1 MSLDPRLAD
10 FRNFLFLAWQ
20 HLGLPEPTK
29 VQYQIAHY
37 LQHGPKRC
45 VIQAFRGCGKSYVSA
60 GYVLWRLLLDPRLN
74 FLVISAS
81 KSRSDDF
88 STFCLRL
95 LSDMPLLEHLRPTE
109 EQRCSK
115 VSFDVNGSPASQ
127 APSVKSIGITG
138 QITGS
143 RADVIIADDVEVLNN
158 SATEGMRHKL
168 SETIKEFDS
177 VIKPLETSKIVYLGT
192 PQSYNSIYRLLPERG
207 FKTRVWPSRFPN
219 EKERQTY
226 GDTLAPD
233 LAEEI
238 MENPKLVGQA
248 TDPQRFS
255 EADLLEREASYGRS
269 GFALQFQLNTSL
281 SDQNR
286 YPLKLADL
294 IVMNLNPE
302 MGPQKAVWS
311 SSPELSCNDLP
322 NVGLNGDRFYR
333 PMSVVEPWIKYEGCC
348 MAIDPS
354 GKGRDETAYA
364 VVKMLHGQLFLAES
378 GGMAEG
384 YSPASLER
392 LADVAKRHKVN
403 AVIIEENFGGGMFT
417 SLIKPVFAKIH
428 PCQIEEVRHSKQK
441 EARIIDVL
449 EPVMSSHKLVVDAEG
464 IRKDYQDAD
473 TKGLDTN
480 LKYSL
485 YYQLTRITRDR
496 GALSNDDRLD
506 ALAMAVQ
513 YWVEQMGRDIDLALQ
528 EVKDRKLDEELEKFR
543 YQVFGKKPKGD
554 SWLNFA
560 KK

>member
-1 MSLDPRLAD
+1 MQLDPRLKD
-10 FRNFLFLAWQ
+10 FRNFLYMAWG
-20 HLGLPEPTK
+20 HLGLPTPTK
-29 VQYQIAHY
+29 VQYQIAEY

-60 GYVLWRLLLDPRLN
+60 GYVLWRLLLDPKLN

-95 LSDMPLLEHLRPTE
+95 LSEMPLLEHLKPTE

-115 VSFDVNGSPASQ
+115 VAFDINGAPASQ

-168 SETIKEFDS
+168 SETIKEFDA
-177 VIKPLETSKIVYLGT
+177 VIKPLETSKVIYLGT
-192 PQSYNSIYRLLPERG
+192 PQSYNSIYKMLPERG
-207 FKTRVWPSRFPN
+207 FKTCVWPSRFPS
-219 EKERQTY
+219 ETERIAY
-226 GDTLAPD
+226 GDSFSVDLRDELHNDPTLLGKP
-233 LAEEI
+233 
-238 MENPKLVGQA
+238 

-255 EADLLEREASYGRS
+255 EADLMEREASYGRS

-286 YPLKLADL
+286 YPLKLSDL
-294 IVMNLNPE
+294 IVMTLNPD
-302 MGPQKAVWS
+302 MGPQKAVWA
-311 SSPELSCNDLP
+311 SSPELAWNELP

-333 PMSVVEPWIKYEGCC
+333 PMSIVEPWVKYDGCC
-348 MAIDPS
+348 MSIDPS

-364 VVKMLHGQLFLAES
+364 VVKMLHGQLFLAEI
-378 GGMAEG
+378 GGLMEG
-384 YSPASLER
+384 YSPKSLET
-392 LADVAKRHKVN
+392 LAEVAKKHGVN

-417 SLIKPVFAKIH
+417 SLIKPVFARIH
-428 PCQIEEVRHSKQK
+428 PCNIEEVRHSKQK

-449 EPVMSSHKLVVDAEG
+449 EPVMSSHKLIVDSDLV
-464 IRKDYQDAD
+464 RKDYAD
-473 TKGLDTN
+473 CDVRGLDTA

-485 YYQLTRITRDR
+485 FYQMSRITRDR

-513 YWVEQMGRDIDLALQ
+513 YWVEQMGRDTDLALVEQ
-528 EVKDRKLDEELEKFR
+528 KDRLLDDELARFANS
-543 YQVFGKKPKGD
+543 VFGKKRKQPT
-554 SWLNFA
+554 WINR
-560 KK
+560 

>member
-1 MSLDPRLAD
+1 MQLDPRLKD
-10 FRNFLFLAWQ
+10 FRNFLYMAWG
-20 HLGLPEPTK
+20 HLGLPTPTK
-29 VQYQIAHY
+29 VQYQIAEY

-60 GYVLWRLLLDPRLN
+60 GYVLWRLLLDPKLN

-95 LSDMPLLEHLRPTE
+95 LSEMPLLEHLKPTE

-115 VSFDVNGSPASQ
+115 VAFDINGAPASQ

-168 SETIKEFDS
+168 SETIKEFDA
-177 VIKPLETSKIVYLGT
+177 VIKPLETSKVIYLGT
-192 PQSYNSIYRLLPERG
+192 PQSYNSIYKMLPERG
-207 FKTRVWPSRFPN
+207 FKTCVWPSRFPT
-219 EKERQTY
+219 ETERIAY
-226 GDTLAPD
+226 GDSFSVD
-233 LAEEI
+233 LRDELHNDPALLGK
-238 MENPKLVGQA
+238 P

-255 EADLLEREASYGRS
+255 EADLMEREASYGRS

-281 SDQNR
+281 SDHNR
-286 YPLKLADL
+286 YPLKLSDL
-294 IVMNLNPE
+294 IVMTLNPD
-302 MGPQKAVWS
+302 MGPQKAVWA
-311 SSPELSCNDLP
+311 SSPELAWNELP
-322 NVGLNGDRFYR
+322 NVGLNGDKFYR
-333 PMSVVEPWIKYEGCC
+333 PMSIVEPWVKYDGCC
-348 MAIDPS
+348 MSIDPS

-364 VVKMLHGQLFLAES
+364 VVKMLHGQLFLAEI
-378 GGMAEG
+378 GGLMEG
-384 YSPASLER
+384 YSPKSLET
-392 LADVAKRHKVN
+392 LAEVAKKHGVN

-417 SLIKPVFAKIH
+417 SLIKPVFARIH
-428 PCQIEEVRHSKQK
+428 PCNIEEVRHSKQK

-449 EPVMSSHKLVVDAEG
+449 EPVMSSHKLIVDSG
-464 IRKDYQDAD
+464 LVRKDYSDCD
-473 TKGLDTN
+473 TRGLDTA

-485 YYQLTRITRDR
+485 FYQMSRITRDR

-513 YWVEQMGRDIDLALQ
+513 YWVEQMGRDTDLALVEQ
-528 EVKDRKLDEELEKFR
+528 KDRLLDDELARFAES
-543 YQVFGKKPKGD
+543 VFGKKRKQPT
-554 SWLNFA
+554 WIN
-560 KK
+560 

>member
-1 MSLDPRLAD
+1 MQLDPRLKD
-10 FRNFLFLAWQ
+10 FRNFLYMAWG
-20 HLGLPEPTK
+20 HLGLPTPTK
-29 VQYQIAHY
+29 VQYQIAEY

-60 GYVLWRLLLDPRLN
+60 GYVLWRLLLDPKLN

-95 LSDMPLLEHLRPTE
+95 LSEMPLLEHLKPTE

-115 VSFDVNGSPASQ
+115 VAFDINGAPASQ

-168 SETIKEFDS
+168 SETIKEFDA
-177 VIKPLETSKIVYLGT
+177 VIKPLETSKVIYLGT
-192 PQSYNSIYRLLPERG
+192 PQSYNSIYKMLPERG
-207 FKTRVWPSRFPN
+207 FKTCVWPSRFPT
-219 EKERQTY
+219 EKERIAY
-226 GDTLAPD
+226 GDSFSTDLRDELHNDPTLLGKP
-233 LAEEI
+233 
-238 MENPKLVGQA
+238 

-255 EADLLEREASYGRS
+255 EADLMEREASYGRS

-281 SDQNR
+281 SDHNR
-286 YPLKLADL
+286 YPLKLSDL
-294 IVMNLNPE
+294 IVMTLNPD
-302 MGPQKAVWS
+302 MGPQKAVWA
-311 SSPELSCNDLP
+311 SSPELAWHELP

-333 PMSVVEPWIKYEGCC
+333 PMSIVEPWVKYDGCC
-348 MAIDPS
+348 MSIDPS

-364 VVKMLHGQLFLAES
+364 VVKMLHGQLFLAEI
-378 GGMAEG
+378 GGLMEG
-384 YSPASLER
+384 YSPKSLEA
-392 LADVAKRHKVN
+392 LAEVAKKHGVN

-417 SLIKPVFAKIH
+417 SLIKPVFARIH
-428 PCQIEEVRHSKQK
+428 PCNIEEVRHSKQK

-449 EPVMSSHKLVVDAEG
+449 EPVMSSHKLIVDSDLV
-464 IRKDYQDAD
+464 RKDYAD
-473 TKGLDTN
+473 CDVRGLDTA

-485 YYQLTRITRDR
+485 FYQMSRITRDR

-513 YWVEQMGRDIDLALQ
+513 YWVEQMGRDTDLALIEQ
-528 EVKDRKLDEELEKFR
+528 KTRLLDDDLAKFANS
-543 YQVFGKKPKGD
+543 VFGRKRKEP
-554 SWLNFA
+554 SWIN
-560 KK
+560 

>member
-1 MSLDPRLAD
+1 MQLDPRLQD
-10 FRNFLFLAWQ
+10 FRNFLFMAWS
-20 HLGLPEPTK
+20 HLGLPAPTK
-29 VQYQIAHY
+29 VQYQIAEY

-60 GYVLWRLLLDPRLN
+60 GYVLWRLLLDPKLN
-74 FLVISAS
+74 FLVVSAS

-95 LSDMPLLEHLRPTE
+95 LSEMPLLEHLKPTE

-115 VSFDVNGSPASQ
+115 VAFDINGAPASQ

-168 SETIKEFDS
+168 SETIKEFDA
-177 VIKPLETSKIVYLGT
+177 VIKPLTTSKVIYLGT
-192 PQSYNSIYRLLPERG
+192 PQSYNSIYKMLPERG
-207 FKTRVWPSRFPN
+207 FKTCVWPSRFPS
-219 EKERQTY
+219 ESERIAY
-226 GDTLAPD
+226 GDSFSVDLRDELHNDPTLLGKP
-233 LAEEI
+233 
-238 MENPKLVGQA
+238 

-255 EADLLEREASYGRS
+255 EADLMERQASYGRS

-286 YPLKLADL
+286 YPLKLSDL
-294 IVMNLNPE
+294 IVMTLNPD
-302 MGPQKAVWS
+302 MGPQKAVWA
-311 SSPELSCNDLP
+311 SSPELAWNELP

-333 PMSVVEPWIKYEGCC
+333 PMSVVEPWVKYDGCC
-348 MAIDPS
+348 MSIDPS

-364 VVKMLHGQLFLAES
+364 VVKMLHGQLFLAEI
-378 GGMAEG
+378 GGLMEG
-384 YSPASLER
+384 YSPRSLET
-392 LADVAKRHKVN
+392 LAEVAKKHGVN

-417 SLIKPVFAKIH
+417 SLIKPVFARIH
-428 PCQIEEVRHSKQK
+428 PCNIEEVRHSKQK

-449 EPVMSSHKLVVDAEG
+449 EPVMNSHKLIVDSDLV
-464 IRKDYQDAD
+464 RKDYAD
-473 TKGLDTN
+473 CDVRGLDTA

-485 YYQLTRITRDR
+485 FYQMSRITRDR

-513 YWVEQMGRDIDLALQ
+513 YWVEQMGRDTDLALVEQ
-528 EVKDRKLDEELEKFR
+528 KDRLLDDELARFADS
-543 YQVFGKKPKGD
+543 VFGKKRKEP
-554 SWLNFA
+554 SWIN
-560 KK
+560 

>member
-1 MSLDPRLAD
+1 M
-10 FRNFLFLAWQ
+10 AWS
-20 HLGLPEPTK
+20 HLGLPAPTK
-29 VQYQIAHY
+29 VQYQIAEY

-60 GYVLWRLLLDPRLN
+60 GYVLWRLLLDPKLN
-74 FLVISAS
+74 FLVVSAS

-95 LSDMPLLEHLRPTE
+95 LSEMPLLEHLKPTE

-115 VSFDVNGSPASQ
+115 VAFDINGAPASQ

-168 SETIKEFDS
+168 SETIKEFDA
-177 VIKPLETSKIVYLGT
+177 VIKPLTTSKVIYLGT
-192 PQSYNSIYRLLPERG
+192 PQSYNSIYKMLPERG
-207 FKTRVWPSRFPN
+207 FKTCVWPSRFPS
-219 EKERQTY
+219 ESERIAY
-226 GDTLAPD
+226 GDSFSVDLRDELHNDPTLLGKP
-233 LAEEI
+233 
-238 MENPKLVGQA
+238 

-255 EADLLEREASYGRS
+255 EADLMERQASYGRS

-286 YPLKLADL
+286 YPLKLSDL
-294 IVMNLNPE
+294 IVMTLNPD
-302 MGPQKAVWS
+302 MGPQKAVWA
-311 SSPELSCNDLP
+311 SSPELAWNELP

-333 PMSVVEPWIKYEGCC
+333 PMSVVEPWVKYDGCC
-348 MAIDPS
+348 MSIDPS

-364 VVKMLHGQLFLAES
+364 VVKMLHGQLFLAEI
-378 GGMAEG
+378 GGLMEG
-384 YSPASLER
+384 YSPKSLET
-392 LADVAKRHKVN
+392 LAEVAKKHGVN
-403 AVIIEENFGGGMFT
+403 SVIIEENFGGGMFT
-417 SLIKPVFAKIH
+417 SLIKPVFARIH
-428 PCQIEEVRHSKQK
+428 PCNIEEVRHSKQK

-449 EPVMSSHKLVVDAEG
+449 EPVMSSHKLIVDSDLV
-464 IRKDYQDAD
+464 RKDYAD
-473 TKGLDTN
+473 CDVRGLDTA

-485 YYQLTRITRDR
+485 FYQMSRITRDR

-513 YWVEQMGRDIDLALQ
+513 YWVEQMGRDTDLALVEQ
-528 EVKDRKLDEELEKFR
+528 KDRLLDDELAKFADS
-543 YQVFGKKPKGD
+543 VFGRKRKQQT
-554 SWLNFA
+554 WMNV
-560 KK
+560 

>member
-1 MSLDPRLAD
+1 MQLDPRLKD
-10 FRNFLFLAWQ
+10 FRNFLYMAWG
-20 HLGLPEPTK
+20 HLGLPTPTK
-29 VQYQIAHY
+29 VQYQIAEY

-60 GYVLWRLLLDPRLN
+60 GYVLWRLLLDPKLN

-95 LSDMPLLEHLRPTE
+95 LSEMPLLEHLKPTE

-115 VSFDVNGSPASQ
+115 VAFDINGAPASQ

-168 SETIKEFDS
+168 SETIKEFDA
-177 VIKPLETSKIVYLGT
+177 VIKPLETSKVIYLGT
-192 PQSYNSIYRLLPERG
+192 PQSYNSIYKMLPERG
-207 FKTRVWPSRFPN
+207 FKTCVWPSRFPT
-219 EKERQTY
+219 EKERIAY
-226 GDTLAPD
+226 GDSFSVDLRDELHNDPTLLGKP
-233 LAEEI
+233 
-238 MENPKLVGQA
+238 

-255 EADLLEREASYGRS
+255 EADLMEREASYGRS

-281 SDQNR
+281 SDHNR
-286 YPLKLADL
+286 YPLKLSDL
-294 IVMNLNPE
+294 IVMTLNPD
-302 MGPQKAVWS
+302 MGPQKAVWA
-311 SSPELSCNDLP
+311 SSPELAWHELP

-333 PMSVVEPWIKYEGCC
+333 PMSIVEPWVKYDGCC
-348 MAIDPS
+348 MSIDPS

-364 VVKMLHGQLFLAES
+364 VVKMLHGQLFLAEI
-378 GGMAEG
+378 GGLMEG
-384 YSPASLER
+384 YSPKSLEA
-392 LADVAKRHKVN
+392 LAEVAKKHGVN

-417 SLIKPVFAKIH
+417 SLIKPVFARIH
-428 PCQIEEVRHSKQK
+428 PCNIEEVRHSKQK

-449 EPVMSSHKLVVDAEG
+449 EPVMSSHKLIVDSDLV
-464 IRKDYQDAD
+464 RKDYAD
-473 TKGLDTN
+473 CDVRGLDTA

-485 YYQLTRITRDR
+485 FYQMSRITRDR

-513 YWVEQMGRDIDLALQ
+513 YWVEQMGRDTDLALIEQ
-528 EVKDRKLDEELEKFR
+528 KTRLLDDDLAKFADS
-543 YQVFGKKPKGD
+543 VFGKKRRQP
-554 SWLNFA
+554 SWIN
-560 KK
+560 

>member
-1 MSLDPRLAD
+1 M
-10 FRNFLFLAWQ
+10 AWG
-20 HLGLPEPTK
+20 HLGLPTPTK
-29 VQYQIAHY
+29 VQYQIAEY

-60 GYVLWRLLLDPRLN
+60 GYVLWRLLLDPKLN

-95 LSDMPLLEHLRPTE
+95 LSEMPLLEHLKPTE

-115 VSFDVNGSPASQ
+115 VAFDINGAPASQ

-168 SETIKEFDS
+168 SETIKEFDA
-177 VIKPLETSKIVYLGT
+177 VIKPLETSKVIYLGT
-192 PQSYNSIYRLLPERG
+192 PQSYNSIYKMLPERG
-207 FKTRVWPSRFPN
+207 FKTCVWPSRFPS
-219 EKERQTY
+219 ETERIAY
-226 GDTLAPD
+226 GDSFSVDLRDELHNDPTLLGKP
-233 LAEEI
+233 
-238 MENPKLVGQA
+238 

-255 EADLLEREASYGRS
+255 EADLMEREASYGRS

-286 YPLKLADL
+286 YPLKLSDL
-294 IVMNLNPE
+294 IVMTLNPD
-302 MGPQKAVWS
+302 MGPQKAVWA
-311 SSPELSCNDLP
+311 SSPELAWNELP

-333 PMSVVEPWIKYEGCC
+333 PMSIVEPWVKYDGCC
-348 MAIDPS
+348 MSIDPS

-364 VVKMLHGQLFLAES
+364 VVKMLHGQLFLAEI
-378 GGMAEG
+378 GGLMEG
-384 YSPASLER
+384 YSPKSLET
-392 LADVAKRHKVN
+392 LAEVAKKHGVN

-417 SLIKPVFAKIH
+417 SLIKPVFARIH
-428 PCQIEEVRHSKQK
+428 PCNIEEVRHSKQK

-449 EPVMSSHKLVVDAEG
+449 EPVMSSHKLIVDSDLV
-464 IRKDYQDAD
+464 RKDYAD
-473 TKGLDTN
+473 CDVRGLDTA

-485 YYQLTRITRDR
+485 FYQMSRITRDR

-513 YWVEQMGRDIDLALQ
+513 YWVEQMGRDTDLALVEQ
-528 EVKDRKLDEELEKFR
+528 KDRLLDDELARFADS
-543 YQVFGKKPKGD
+543 VFGKKRKQPT
-554 SWLNFA
+554 WINR
-560 KK
+560 

>member
-1 MSLDPRLAD
+1 MQLDPRLKD
-10 FRNFLFLAWQ
+10 FRNFLYMAWG
-20 HLGLPEPTK
+20 HLGLPTPTK
-29 VQYQIAHY
+29 VQYQIAEY

-60 GYVLWRLLLDPRLN
+60 GYVLWRLLLDPKLN

-95 LSDMPLLEHLRPTE
+95 LSEMPLLEHLKPTE

-115 VSFDVNGSPASQ
+115 VAFDINGAPASQ

-168 SETIKEFDS
+168 SETIKEFDA
-177 VIKPLETSKIVYLGT
+177 VIKPLETSKVIYLGT
-192 PQSYNSIYRLLPERG
+192 PQSYNSIYKMLPERG
-207 FKTRVWPSRFPN
+207 FKTCVWPSRFPT
-219 EKERQTY
+219 EKERIAY
-226 GDTLAPD
+226 GDSFSTDLRDELHNDPTLLGKP
-233 LAEEI
+233 
-238 MENPKLVGQA
+238 

-255 EADLLEREASYGRS
+255 EADLMEREASYGRS

-281 SDQNR
+281 SDHNR
-286 YPLKLADL
+286 YPLKLSDL
-294 IVMNLNPE
+294 IVMTLNPD
-302 MGPQKAVWS
+302 MGPQKAVWA
-311 SSPELSCNDLP
+311 SSPELTWHELP

-333 PMSVVEPWIKYEGCC
+333 PMSIVEPWVKYDGCC
-348 MAIDPS
+348 MSIDPS

-364 VVKMLHGQLFLAES
+364 VVKMLHGQLFLAEI
-378 GGMAEG
+378 GGLMEG
-384 YSPASLER
+384 YSPKSLEA
-392 LADVAKRHKVN
+392 LAEVAKKHGVN

-417 SLIKPVFAKIH
+417 SLIKPVFARIH
-428 PCQIEEVRHSKQK
+428 PCNIEEVRHSKQK

-449 EPVMSSHKLVVDAEG
+449 EPVMSSHKLIVDSDLV
-464 IRKDYQDAD
+464 RKDYAD
-473 TKGLDTN
+473 CDVRGLDTA

-485 YYQLTRITRDR
+485 FYQMSRITRDR

-513 YWVEQMGRDIDLALQ
+513 YWVEQMGRDTDLALVEQ
-528 EVKDRKLDEELEKFR
+528 KDRLLDDELAKFAEG
-543 YQVFGKKPKGD
+543 VFGKKRKQQTWM
-554 SWLNFA
+554 SI
-560 KK
+560 

>member
-1 MSLDPRLAD
+1 MQLDPRLQD
-10 FRNFLFLAWQ
+10 FRNFLFMAWS
-20 HLGLPEPTK
+20 HLGLPAPTK
-29 VQYQIAHY
+29 VQYQIAEY

-60 GYVLWRLLLDPRLN
+60 GYVLWRLLLDPKLN
-74 FLVISAS
+74 FLVVSAS

-95 LSDMPLLEHLRPTE
+95 LSEMPLLEHLKPTE

-115 VSFDVNGSPASQ
+115 VAFDINGAPASQ

-168 SETIKEFDS
+168 SETIKEFDA
-177 VIKPLETSKIVYLGT
+177 VIKPLTTSKVIYLGT
-192 PQSYNSIYRLLPERG
+192 PQSYNSIYKMLPERG
-207 FKTRVWPSRFPN
+207 FKTCVWPSRFPS
-219 EKERQTY
+219 ESERIAY
-226 GDTLAPD
+226 GDSFSVDLRDELHNDPTLLGKP
-233 LAEEI
+233 
-238 MENPKLVGQA
+238 

-255 EADLLEREASYGRS
+255 EADLMERQASYGRS

-286 YPLKLADL
+286 YPLKLSDL
-294 IVMNLNPE
+294 IVMTLNPD
-302 MGPQKAVWS
+302 MGPQKAVWA
-311 SSPELSCNDLP
+311 SSPELAWNELP

-333 PMSVVEPWIKYEGCC
+333 PMSVVEPWVKYDGCC
-348 MAIDPS
+348 MSIDPS

-364 VVKMLHGQLFLAES
+364 VVKMLHGQLFLAEI
-378 GGMAEG
+378 GGLMEG
-384 YSPASLER
+384 YSPKSLET
-392 LADVAKRHKVN
+392 LAEVAKKHGVN

-417 SLIKPVFAKIH
+417 SLIKPVFARIH
-428 PCQIEEVRHSKQK
+428 PCNIEEVRHSKQK

-449 EPVMSSHKLVVDAEG
+449 EPVMSSHKLIVDSDLV
-464 IRKDYQDAD
+464 RKDYAD
-473 TKGLDTN
+473 CDVRGLDTA

-485 YYQLTRITRDR
+485 FYQMSRITRDR

-513 YWVEQMGRDIDLALQ
+513 YWVEQMGRDTDLALVEQ
-528 EVKDRKLDEELEKFR
+528 KDRLLDDELARFADS
-543 YQVFGKKPKGD
+543 VFGKKRKEP
-554 SWLNFA
+554 SWIN
-560 KK
+560 

>member
-1 MSLDPRLAD
+1 MQLDPRLQD
-10 FRNFLFLAWQ
+10 FRNFLFMAWS
-20 HLGLPEPTK
+20 HLGLPAPTK
-29 VQYQIAHY
+29 VQYQIAEY

-60 GYVLWRLLLDPRLN
+60 GYVLWRLLLDPKLN
-74 FLVISAS
+74 FLVVSAS

-95 LSDMPLLEHLRPTE
+95 LSEMPLLEHLKPTE

-115 VSFDVNGSPASQ
+115 VAFDINGAPASQ

-168 SETIKEFDS
+168 SETIKEFDA
-177 VIKPLETSKIVYLGT
+177 VIKPLTTSKVIYLGT
-192 PQSYNSIYRLLPERG
+192 PQSYNSIYKMLPERG
-207 FKTRVWPSRFPN
+207 FKTCVWPSRFPS
-219 EKERQTY
+219 ESERIAY
-226 GDTLAPD
+226 GDSFSVDLRDELHNDPTLLGKP
-233 LAEEI
+233 
-238 MENPKLVGQA
+238 

-255 EADLLEREASYGRS
+255 EADLMERQASYGRS

-286 YPLKLADL
+286 YPLKLSDL
-294 IVMNLNPE
+294 IVMTLNPD
-302 MGPQKAVWS
+302 MGPQKAVWA
-311 SSPELSCNDLP
+311 SSPELAWNELP

-333 PMSVVEPWIKYEGCC
+333 PMSVVEPWVKYDGCC
-348 MAIDPS
+348 MSIDPS

-364 VVKMLHGQLFLAES
+364 VVKMLHGQLFLAEI
-378 GGMAEG
+378 GGLMEG
-384 YSPASLER
+384 YSPKSLET
-392 LADVAKRHKVN
+392 LAEVAKKHGVN

-417 SLIKPVFAKIH
+417 SLIKPVFTRIH
-428 PCQIEEVRHSKQK
+428 PCNIEEVRHSKQK

-449 EPVMSSHKLVVDAEG
+449 EPVMNSHKLIVDSDLV
-464 IRKDYQDAD
+464 RKDYAD
-473 TKGLDTN
+473 CDVRGLDTA

-485 YYQLTRITRDR
+485 FYQMSRITRDR

-513 YWVEQMGRDIDLALQ
+513 YWVEQMGRDTDLALI
-528 EVKDRKLDEELEKFR
+528 EKKDGLLDEDLAKFAES
-543 YQVFGKKPKGD
+543 VFGKKRKQQT
-554 SWLNFA
+554 WMNT
-560 KK
+560 

>member
-1 MSLDPRLAD
+1 MQLDPRLKD
-10 FRNFLFLAWQ
+10 FRNFLYMAWG
-20 HLGLPEPTK
+20 HLGLPTPTK
-29 VQYQIAHY
+29 VQYQIAEY

-60 GYVLWRLLLDPRLN
+60 GYVLWRLLLDPKLN

-95 LSDMPLLEHLRPTE
+95 LSEMPLLEHLKPTE

-115 VSFDVNGSPASQ
+115 VAFDINGAPASQ

-168 SETIKEFDS
+168 SETIKEFDA
-177 VIKPLETSKIVYLGT
+177 VIKPLETSKVIYLGT
-192 PQSYNSIYRLLPERG
+192 PQSYNSIYKMLPERG
-207 FKTRVWPSRFPN
+207 FKTCVWPSRFPS
-219 EKERQTY
+219 ETERIAY
-226 GDTLAPD
+226 GDSFSVDLRDELHNDPTLLGKP
-233 LAEEI
+233 
-238 MENPKLVGQA
+238 

-255 EADLLEREASYGRS
+255 EADLMEREASYGRS

-286 YPLKLADL
+286 YPLKLSDL
-294 IVMNLNPE
+294 IVMTLNPD
-302 MGPQKAVWS
+302 MGPQKAVWA
-311 SSPELSCNDLP
+311 SSPELAWNELP

-333 PMSVVEPWIKYEGCC
+333 PMSIVEPWVKYDGCC
-348 MAIDPS
+348 MSIDPS

-364 VVKMLHGQLFLAES
+364 VVKMLHGQLFLSEI
-378 GGMAEG
+378 GGLMEG
-384 YSPASLER
+384 YSPKSLET
-392 LADVAKRHKVN
+392 LAEVAKKHGVN

-417 SLIKPVFAKIH
+417 SLIKPVFTRIH
-428 PCQIEEVRHSKQK
+428 PCNIEEVRHSKQK

-449 EPVMSSHKLVVDAEG
+449 EPVMSSHKLIVDSDLV
-464 IRKDYQDAD
+464 RKDYAD
-473 TKGLDTN
+473 CDVRGLDTA

-485 YYQLTRITRDR
+485 FYQMSRITRDR

-513 YWVEQMGRDIDLALQ
+513 YWVEQMGRDTDLALVEQ
-528 EVKDRKLDEELEKFR
+528 KDRLLDDELARFSES
-543 YQVFGKKPKGD
+543 VFGKKPKQP
-554 SWLNFA
+554 SWINR
-560 KK
+560 

>member
-1 MSLDPRLAD
+1 MQLDPRLKD
-10 FRNFLFLAWQ
+10 FRNFLYMAWG
-20 HLGLPEPTK
+20 HLGLPAPTK
-29 VQYQIAHY
+29 VQYQIAEY

-60 GYVLWRLLLDPRLN
+60 GYVLWRLLLDPKLN

-95 LSDMPLLEHLRPTE
+95 LSEMPLLEHLKPTE

-115 VSFDVNGSPASQ
+115 VAFDINGAPASQ

-168 SETIKEFDS
+168 SETIKEFDA
-177 VIKPLETSKIVYLGT
+177 VIKPLETSKVIYLGT
-192 PQSYNSIYRLLPERG
+192 PQSYNSIYKMLPERG
-207 FKTRVWPSRFPN
+207 FKTCVWPSRFPT
-219 EKERQTY
+219 ETERTAY
-226 GDTLAPD
+226 GDSFSVDLRDELHNDPTLLGKP
-233 LAEEI
+233 
-238 MENPKLVGQA
+238 

-255 EADLLEREASYGRS
+255 EADLMEREASYGRS

-286 YPLKLADL
+286 YPLKLSDL
-294 IVMNLNPE
+294 IVMTLNPD
-302 MGPQKAVWS
+302 MGPQKAVWA
-311 SSPELSCNDLP
+311 SSPELAWNELP

-333 PMSVVEPWIKYEGCC
+333 PMSIVEPWVKYDGCC
-348 MAIDPS
+348 MSIDPS

-364 VVKMLHGQLFLAES
+364 VVKMLHGQLFLAEI
-378 GGMAEG
+378 GGLMEG
-384 YSPASLER
+384 YSPKSLET
-392 LADVAKRHKVN
+392 LAEVAKKHGVN

-428 PCQIEEVRHSKQK
+428 PCNIEEVRHSKQK

-449 EPVMSSHKLVVDAEG
+449 EPVMNSHKLIVDSDLV
-464 IRKDYQDAD
+464 RKDYAD
-473 TKGLDTN
+473 CDVRGLDTA

-485 YYQLTRITRDR
+485 FYQMSRITRDR

-513 YWVEQMGRDIDLALQ
+513 YWVEQMGRDTDLALIEQ
-528 EVKDRKLDEELEKFR
+528 KDRLLDDELAKFAEG
-543 YQVFGKKPKGD
+543 VFGKKRKQ
-554 SWLNFA
+554 SNWITR
-560 KK
+560 

>member
-1 MSLDPRLAD
+1 MQLDPRLKD
-10 FRNFLFLAWQ
+10 FRNFLYMAWG
-20 HLGLPEPTK
+20 HLGLPTPTK
-29 VQYQIAHY
+29 VQYQIAEY

-60 GYVLWRLLLDPRLN
+60 GYVLWRLLLDPKLN

-95 LSDMPLLEHLRPTE
+95 LSEMPLLEHLKPTE

-115 VSFDVNGSPASQ
+115 VAFDINGAPASQ

-168 SETIKEFDS
+168 SETIKEFDA
-177 VIKPLETSKIVYLGT
+177 VIKPLETSKVIYLGT
-192 PQSYNSIYRLLPERG
+192 PQSYNSIYKMLPERG
-207 FKTRVWPSRFPN
+207 FKTCVWPSRFPS
-219 EKERQTY
+219 ETERIAY
-226 GDTLAPD
+226 GDSFSVDLRDELHNDPTLLGKP
-233 LAEEI
+233 
-238 MENPKLVGQA
+238 

-255 EADLLEREASYGRS
+255 EADLMEREASYGRS

-286 YPLKLADL
+286 YPLKLSDL
-294 IVMNLNPE
+294 IVMTLNPD
-302 MGPQKAVWS
+302 MGPQKAVWA
-311 SSPELSCNDLP
+311 SSPELAWNELP

-333 PMSVVEPWIKYEGCC
+333 PMSIVEPWVKYDGCC
-348 MAIDPS
+348 MSIDPS

-364 VVKMLHGQLFLAES
+364 VVKMLHGQLFLAEI
-378 GGMAEG
+378 GGLMEG
-384 YSPASLER
+384 YSPKSLET
-392 LADVAKRHKVN
+392 LAEVAKKHGVN

-417 SLIKPVFAKIH
+417 SLIKPVFARIH
-428 PCQIEEVRHSKQK
+428 PCNIEEVRHSKQK

-449 EPVMSSHKLVVDAEG
+449 EPVMSSHKLIVDSDLV
-464 IRKDYQDAD
+464 RKDYAD
-473 TKGLDTN
+473 CDVRGLDTA

-485 YYQLTRITRDR
+485 FYQMSRITRDR

-513 YWVEQMGRDIDLALQ
+513 YWVEQMGRDTDLALVEQ
-528 EVKDRKLDEELEKFR
+528 KDRLLDDELARFADS
-543 YQVFGKKPKGD
+543 VFGKKRKQPT
-554 SWLNFA
+554 WINR
-560 KK
+560 

>member
-1 MSLDPRLAD
+1 M
-10 FRNFLFLAWQ
+10 AWG
-20 HLGLPEPTK
+20 HLGLPTPTK
-29 VQYQIAHY
+29 VQYQIAEY

-60 GYVLWRLLLDPRLN
+60 GYVLWRLLLDPKLN

-95 LSDMPLLEHLRPTE
+95 LSEMPLLEHLKPTE

-115 VSFDVNGSPASQ
+115 VAFDINGAPASQ

-168 SETIKEFDS
+168 SETIKEFDA
-177 VIKPLETSKIVYLGT
+177 VIKPLETSKVIYLGT
-192 PQSYNSIYRLLPERG
+192 PQSYNSIYKMLPERG
-207 FKTRVWPSRFPN
+207 FKTCVWPSRFPT
-219 EKERQTY
+219 EKERIAY
-226 GDTLAPD
+226 GDSFSTDLRDELHNDPTLLGKP
-233 LAEEI
+233 
-238 MENPKLVGQA
+238 

-255 EADLLEREASYGRS
+255 EADLMEREASYGRS

-281 SDQNR
+281 SDHNR
-286 YPLKLADL
+286 YPLKLSDL
-294 IVMNLNPE
+294 IVMTLNPD
-302 MGPQKAVWS
+302 MGPQKAVWA
-311 SSPELSCNDLP
+311 SSPELTWHELP

-333 PMSVVEPWIKYEGCC
+333 PMSIVEPWVKYDGCC
-348 MAIDPS
+348 MSIDPS

-364 VVKMLHGQLFLAES
+364 VVKMLHGQLFLAEI
-378 GGMAEG
+378 GGLMEG
-384 YSPASLER
+384 YSPKSLEA
-392 LADVAKRHKVN
+392 LAEVAKKHGVN

-417 SLIKPVFAKIH
+417 SLIKPVFARIH
-428 PCQIEEVRHSKQK
+428 PCNIEEVRHSKQK

-449 EPVMSSHKLVVDAEG
+449 EPVMSSHKLIVDSDLV
-464 IRKDYQDAD
+464 RKDYAD
-473 TKGLDTN
+473 CDVRGLDTA

-485 YYQLTRITRDR
+485 FYQMSRITRDR

-513 YWVEQMGRDIDLALQ
+513 YWVEQMGRDTDLALVEQ
-528 EVKDRKLDEELEKFR
+528 KDRLLDDELAKFAEG
-543 YQVFGKKPKGD
+543 VFGKKRKQQTWM
-554 SWLNFA
+554 SI
-560 KK
+560 

>member
-1 MSLDPRLAD
+1 MQLDPRLKD
-10 FRNFLFLAWQ
+10 FRNFLYMAWG
-20 HLGLPEPTK
+20 HLGLPAPTK
-29 VQYQIAHY
+29 VQYQIAEY

-60 GYVLWRLLLDPRLN
+60 GYVLWRLLLDPKLN

-95 LSDMPLLEHLRPTE
+95 LSEMPLLEHLKPTE

-115 VSFDVNGSPASQ
+115 VAFDINGAPASQ

-168 SETIKEFDS
+168 SETIKEFDA
-177 VIKPLETSKIVYLGT
+177 VIKPLETSKVIYLGT
-192 PQSYNSIYRLLPERG
+192 PQSYNSIYKMLPERG
-207 FKTRVWPSRFPN
+207 FKTCVWPSRFPS
-219 EKERQTY
+219 ETERTAY
-226 GDTLAPD
+226 GDSFSIDLRDELHNDPTLLGKP
-233 LAEEI
+233 
-238 MENPKLVGQA
+238 

-255 EADLLEREASYGRS
+255 EADLMEREASYGRS

-281 SDQNR
+281 SDHNR
-286 YPLKLADL
+286 YPLKLSDL
-294 IVMNLNPE
+294 IVMTLNPD
-302 MGPQKAVWS
+302 MGPQKAVWA
-311 SSPELSCNDLP
+311 SSPELAWNELP

-333 PMSVVEPWIKYEGCC
+333 PMSIVEPWVKYDGCC
-348 MAIDPS
+348 MSIDPS

-364 VVKMLHGQLFLAES
+364 VVKMLHGQLFLAEI
-378 GGMAEG
+378 GGLMEG
-384 YSPASLER
+384 YSPKSLET
-392 LADVAKRHKVN
+392 LAEVAKKHGVN

-417 SLIKPVFAKIH
+417 SLIKPVFARIH
-428 PCQIEEVRHSKQK
+428 PCNIEEVRHSKQK

-449 EPVMSSHKLVVDAEG
+449 EPVMSSHKLVVDSDLV
-464 IRKDYQDAD
+464 RKDYAD
-473 TKGLDTN
+473 CDVRGLDTA

-485 YYQLTRITRDR
+485 FYQMSRITRDR

-513 YWVEQMGRDIDLALQ
+513 YWVEQMGRDTDLALIEQ
-528 EVKDRKLDEELEKFR
+528 KDRLLDDELAKFAEG
-543 YQVFGKKPKGD
+543 VFGKKRKQQTWM
-554 SWLNFA
+554 SV
-560 KK
+560 

>member
-1 MSLDPRLAD
+1 MQLDPRLKD
-10 FRNFLFLAWQ
+10 FRNFLYMAWG
-20 HLGLPEPTK
+20 HLGLPTPTK
-29 VQYQIAHY
+29 VQYQIAEY

-60 GYVLWRLLLDPRLN
+60 GYVLWRLLLDPKLN

-95 LSDMPLLEHLRPTE
+95 LSEMPLLEHLKPTE

-115 VSFDVNGSPASQ
+115 VAFDINGAPASQ

-168 SETIKEFDS
+168 SETIKEFDA
-177 VIKPLETSKIVYLGT
+177 VIKPLETSKVIYLGT
-192 PQSYNSIYRLLPERG
+192 PQSYNSIYKMLPERG
-207 FKTRVWPSRFPN
+207 FKTCVWPSRFPT
-219 EKERQTY
+219 EKERIAY
-226 GDTLAPD
+226 GDSFSTDLRDELHNDPTLLGKP
-233 LAEEI
+233 
-238 MENPKLVGQA
+238 

-255 EADLLEREASYGRS
+255 EADLMEREASYGRS

-281 SDQNR
+281 SDHNR
-286 YPLKLADL
+286 YPLKLSDL
-294 IVMNLNPE
+294 IVMTLNPD
-302 MGPQKAVWS
+302 MGPQKAVWA
-311 SSPELSCNDLP
+311 SSPELAWHELP

-333 PMSVVEPWIKYEGCC
+333 PMSIVEPWVKYDGCC
-348 MAIDPS
+348 MSIDPS

-364 VVKMLHGQLFLAES
+364 VVKMLHGQLFLAEI
-378 GGMAEG
+378 GGLMEG
-384 YSPASLER
+384 YSPKSLET
-392 LADVAKRHKVN
+392 LAEVAKKHGVN

-417 SLIKPVFAKIH
+417 SLIKPVFARIH
-428 PCQIEEVRHSKQK
+428 PCNIEEVRHSKQK

-449 EPVMSSHKLVVDAEG
+449 EPVMSSHKLIVDSDLV
-464 IRKDYQDAD
+464 RKDYAD
-473 TKGLDTN
+473 CDVRGLDTA

-485 YYQLTRITRDR
+485 FYQMSRITRDR

-513 YWVEQMGRDIDLALQ
+513 YWVEQMGRDTDLALV
-528 EVKDRKLDEELEKFR
+528 EKKDGLLDDELARFADSIFGRKPRQLTWTNK
-543 YQVFGKKPKGD
+543 
-554 SWLNFA
+554 
-560 KK
+560 

>member
-1 MSLDPRLAD
+1 MQLDPRLKD
-10 FRNFLFLAWQ
+10 FRNFLYMAWG
-20 HLGLPEPTK
+20 HLGLPTPTK
-29 VQYQIAHY
+29 VQYQIAEY

-60 GYVLWRLLLDPRLN
+60 GYVLWRLLLDPKLN

-95 LSDMPLLEHLRPTE
+95 LSEMPLLEHLKPTE

-115 VSFDVNGSPASQ
+115 VAFDINGAPASQ

-168 SETIKEFDS
+168 SETIKEFDA
-177 VIKPLETSKIVYLGT
+177 VIKPLETSKVIYLGT
-192 PQSYNSIYRLLPERG
+192 PQSYNSIYKMLPERG
-207 FKTRVWPSRFPN
+207 FKTCVWPSRFPT
-219 EKERQTY
+219 ETERIAY
-226 GDTLAPD
+226 GDSFSVDLRDELHNDPTLLGKP
-233 LAEEI
+233 
-238 MENPKLVGQA
+238 

-255 EADLLEREASYGRS
+255 EADLMEREASYGRS

-286 YPLKLADL
+286 YPLKLSDL
-294 IVMNLNPE
+294 IVMTLNPD
-302 MGPQKAVWS
+302 MGPQKAVWA
-311 SSPELSCNDLP
+311 SSPELAWNELP

-333 PMSVVEPWIKYEGCC
+333 PMSIVEPWVKYDGCC
-348 MAIDPS
+348 MSIDPS

-364 VVKMLHGQLFLAES
+364 VVKMLHGQLFLTEI
-378 GGMAEG
+378 GGLMEG
-384 YSPASLER
+384 YSPKSLEA
-392 LADVAKRHKVN
+392 LAEVAKKHGVN

-417 SLIKPVFAKIH
+417 SLIKPVFARIH
-428 PCQIEEVRHSKQK
+428 PCNIEEVRHSKQK

-449 EPVMSSHKLVVDAEG
+449 EPVMSSHKLIVDSDLV
-464 IRKDYQDAD
+464 RKDYAD
-473 TKGLDTN
+473 CDTRGLDSA

-485 YYQLTRITRDR
+485 FYQMSRITRDR

-513 YWVEQMGRDIDLALQ
+513 YWVEQMGRDTDLALVEQ
-528 EVKDRKLDEELEKFR
+528 KDRLLDEELAKFAEG
-543 YQVFGKKPKGD
+543 VFGKKRKQ
-554 SWLNFA
+554 SNWITR
-560 KK
+560 